1 MKQLTAGG
9 ERKVA
14 NVSNLGNGLSWENK
28 AKTVHKFYMPA
39 DKGFFHGGTG

>member
-9 ERKVA
+9 EGKVA
-14 NVSNLGNGLSWENK
+14 NISKLGNGLSWENK

-39 DKGFFHGGTG
+39 DKGVFHMDTG